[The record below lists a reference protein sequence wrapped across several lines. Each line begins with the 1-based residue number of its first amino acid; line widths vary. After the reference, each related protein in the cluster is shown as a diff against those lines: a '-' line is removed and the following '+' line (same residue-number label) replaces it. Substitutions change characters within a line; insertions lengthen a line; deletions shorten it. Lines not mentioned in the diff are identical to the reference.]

1 MDTINHNENPWR
13 PLHWVQQVARH
24 ASQSPDGA
32 ALSYG
37 TRVVTWAEL
46 DDRTRR
52 LATALADRGVERGS
66 RVLLAATNRPEFIET
81 LVAVHRLGAVL
92 VPVNFR
98 LAPAEIDH
106 IAADSG
112 AVAVVTD
119 TVVHPAIEQT
129 RLHASGVP
137 VLVIGDEGQQGG
149 DEGAE
154 RYEHAIAS
162 CEPDER
168 IGPDDLAEL
177 AFVMYTSGTT
187 GRPKGAMLTYQ
198 NLITQTITAMGVLRL
213 VEPDEVAA
221 ITSPLFHIASI
232 GHVIPSL
239 MLGHSMVLVET
250 GRFEPGTF
258 LDLLAAHS
266 VTSAF
271 LVPSVWHRVCE
282 EQEQRPRDLS
292 LRSLAWGAEPAR
304 AATLELMA
312 ATFPEASI
320 CSSFGQT
327 EMSPITLVVTGAESR
342 AKLGSVG
349 RPVSLVEVRVVN
361 DDMADVA
368 VGEVGEIVYRGP
380 GTTIG
385 YWNAPEA
392 TADAFRGGWFHSGDL
407 VRVDEDGYFYV
418 VDRLKDMIIS
428 GGENIYSAEV
438 EQAIVAHPDVAD
450 VAVVGAPHP
459 RWGET
464 PVAFVV
470 PKDRETPL
478 DPDDVIAFCAA
489 RLAGYK
495 KPSDVLIVDELPRN
509 ASGKVLKPTL
519 RGLVTTRPD
528 ASPSEN
534 EKVNQ

>member
-1 MDTINHNENPWR
+1 MDITTHSENPWR
-13 PLHWVQQVARH
+13 PLHWVQQVALH
-24 ASQSPDGA
+24 ASQSPDSA
-32 ALSYG
+32 ALLFG
-37 TRVVTWAEL
+37 TRVVTWSEL
-46 DDRTRR
+46 DDRSRR
-52 LATALADRGVERGS
+52 LATALAGLGVQRGS

-119 TVVHPAIEQT
+119 TVVRPAIEKTQ
-129 RLHASGVP
+129 LHASGVGC
-137 VLVIGDEGQQGG
+137 LVIGDEAQQG
-149 DEGAE
+149 
-154 RYEHAIAS
+154 YEHAIES
-162 CEPDER
+162 CEPDAG
-168 IGPDDLAEL
+168 IGPDDLGEV

-198 NLITQTITAMGVLRL
+198 NLITQTITLMGVLRL

-221 ITSPLFHIASI
+221 VTSPLFHVASI

-239 MLGHSMVLVET
+239 VLGHSMVLVET
-250 GRFEPGTF
+250 GRFEPGGF
-258 LDLLAAHS
+258 LDLLAAHA

-271 LVPSVWHRVCE
+271 LVPSVWHQVCE
-282 EQEQRPRDLS
+282 EQRQRPRDLV
-292 LRSLAWGAEPAR
+292 LRGLGWGAEPAR

-349 RPVSLVEVRVVN
+349 RPVPLVDVRVVDGDMN
-361 DDMADVA
+361 DVP

-380 GTTIG
+380 GTTVG

-392 TADAFRGGWFHSGDL
+392 TEAAFRGGWFHSGDL
-407 VRVDEDGYFYV
+407 VRVDADGYFYV

-438 EQAIVAHPDVAD
+438 EHALVAHPGIAD
-450 VAVVGAPHP
+450 AAVVAAPHD

-470 PKDRETPL
+470 PENRSIPP
-478 DPDDVIAFCAA
+478 DPAEVIEFCAA

-495 KPSDVLIVDELPRN
+495 KPSEVLVVDELPRN
-509 ASGKVLKPTL
+509 AAGKVLKPTL
-519 RGLVTTRPD
+519 RGLVTTRP
-528 ASPSEN
+528 SVPPSN
-534 EKVNQ
+534 NLKAVR